1 MALSLD
7 AMLRQAY
14 SEAMRKSALLLL
26 LLLAACA
33 DTRGTSR
40 PGSAP
45 PPGPPPL
52 AAAARIEGD
61 WLGIRV
67 RGPVA
72 IEAASLIDPDGR
84 AHGAS
89 RITFPAVPSGGGGGS
104 DSESRVGRPS
114 VVLGGSGGSSSG
126 LDAGIGLS
134 LPIQNPFSS
143 SRPQRPPMVLSQ
155 AEFTLPPPVLARYRA
170 DRGQGWRLQL
180 QHGGQGEILPAPAPD
195 N

>member
-1 MALSLD
+1 
-7 AMLRQAY
+7 
-14 SEAMRKSALLLL
+14 MRKFVLLLLPLLLPL

-33 DTRGTSR
+33 EPAPRQPTGPSS
-40 PGSAP
+40 SASP
-45 PPGPPPL
+45 PPAPPPL

-67 RGPVA
+67 RGPAA
-72 IEAASLIDPDGR
+72 IESASLVDPDGR
-84 AHGAS
+84 AHAAS
-89 RITFPAVPSGGGGGS
+89 RITFPALSSSSSGET
-104 DSESRVGRPS
+104 ESRIGRPS

-126 LDAGIGLS
+126 IDAGIGLS
-134 LPIQNPFSS
+134 LPIQNPFSSS

-170 DRGQGWRLQL
+170 DMGQGWRLRL
-180 QHGGQGEILPAPAPD
+180 SHGGQGEILPAPAPD

>member
-1 MALSLD
+1 
-7 AMLRQAY
+7 MLRQAY
-14 SEAMRKSALLLL
+14 SDAMRKSALLLL
-26 LLLAACA
+26 PLLLLAACA
-33 DTRGTSR
+33 ETPSR
-40 PGSAP
+40 SSSGGASSASAP
-45 PPGPPPL
+45 PPPL

-67 RGPVA
+67 RGPAA
-72 IEAASLIDPDGR
+72 IETASLIDPDGR

-89 RITFPAVPSGGGGGS
+89 RITFPAVPGGNTGS
-104 DSESRVGRPS
+104 SDTESRVGRPS

-180 QHGGQGEILPAPAPD
+180 SHGGQGEILPAPAPD